1 MPGGKLVSNQKNE
14 IAIVTTIKTQL
25 ALAEVSPGMILSD
38 DLLDLQGQVLLP
50 KGATLTEQTIESLR
64 RHDVVS
70 LRIIMGELTLEEEAI
85 QHAHFQ
91 QRLERLFRKLDD
103 SPANVLLQRY
113 VRDFRLGGQS

>member
-1 MPGGKLVSNQKNE
+1 M
-14 IAIVTTIKTQL
+14 TTIKTQL
-25 ALAEVSPGMILSD
+25 ALAEVSPGMVLSD

-50 KGATLTEQTIESLR
+50 KGATLTEKTIESLH

-70 LRIIMGELTLEEEAI
+70 LSIMTGELTPEEEAI

-91 QRLERLFRKLDD
+91 QRLDRLFRKLDD
-103 SPANVLLQRY
+103 SSANVLLQRY